1 MWNWTQFVVS
11 SVVDDVEEGAMDMVK
26 LWKWKFVS
34 LRKKMKARLE
44 VSSVVLVDKYRYNYK
59 LSNHLVKLG
68 HIKCIENVECGIW
81 TQTCLGL
88 GFFRLDST
96 IRIALIEE
104 VLKAHVLWI
113 IEYPL

>member
-1 MWNWTQFVVS
+1 
-11 SVVDDVEEGAMDMVK
+11 
-26 LWKWKFVS
+26 
-34 LRKKMKARLE
+34 
-44 VSSVVLVDKYRYNYK
+44 
-59 LSNHLVKLG
+59 LG